1 MKWHKIILRVHVNV
15 RLYIQFQEEKKLA
28 MHGSH
33 ENTMEKEKGK
43 FLITKVLPKDLPKD
57 DDPLFNLVFLL

>member
-1 MKWHKIILRVHVNV
+1 MNV
-15 RLYIQFQEEKKLA
+15 RLYIQSQEENKLV